1 MSYRSFKRVLGET
14 NLERKCLILFAACL
28 FLLITGAF
36 WYAER
41 NAEELVREK
50 TKQTGDGYARLA
62 LLQYHLYQHT
72 LRSDRAGADALREM
86 DKELAMADYEWEI
99 LVPEG
104 SPTIETM
111 QQKTRPPNSRE
122 QAIVDELQAELV
134 AQVSQLPLPTEPP
147 ARVPLKPIPAGEA
160 SPAAEEKA
168 AAAESEAAVDVKA
181 EVEAAMAE
189 ESGAAATPISKVFRL
204 EQRRHNHFYYEPV
217 YWREACIACHN
228 AYSPPERPQF
238 AAPEQEPHPEL
249 RGPLRV
255 LKISLPSDEI
265 HAATSKSRAILLT
278 TAILTVFLSVT
289 ALYLIVR
296 YVIVKPLNHLRDVSD
311 EISRGN
317 TSLRADI
324 QTNDE
329 FEDLA
334 ASFNRMLRH
343 LVDAQ
348 EDLRKANVDLD
359 AKLDQLAQANMQ
371 LHEMNRLKSDFLANM
386 SHELRTPLN
395 SIIGFS
401 DVLRGIDALNDKQK
415 RYVDNIGKSGRI
427 LLEMINDILDLAK
440 MESGRMD
447 LRLSEFSL
455 APVVQAQCDLVRS
468 LSEEKNIDL
477 EVDVEPDLPP
487 MLQDQGKVQ
496 QILTNLLSN
505 AIKFTPEG
513 GRIVVSARQDEDD
526 ILQLTVE
533 DTGVGIAEE
542 DRHVIFEK
550 FRQGST
556 VLGDNHLTRKFSGTG
571 LGLSIVKELCRLL
584 GGEIT
589 FESELG
595 KGSTFTALLPWR
607 CRENI
612 RLESS
617 LSARLD
623 EVTKASR
630 GEMLRGAKAG
640 GGDEQ
645 GDRVSVAEAGS
656 P

>member
-1 MSYRSFKRVLGET
+1 M
-14 NLERKCLILFAACL
+14 ILPRDV
-28 FLLITGAF
+28 
-36 WYAER
+36 EPQ
-41 NAEELVREK
+41 NA
-50 TKQTGDGYARLA
+50 
-62 LLQYHLYQHT
+62 
-72 LRSDRAGADALREM
+72 
-86 DKELAMADYEWEI
+86 
-99 LVPEG
+99 
-104 SPTIETM
+104 
-111 QQKTRPPNSRE
+111 
-122 QAIVDELQAELV
+122 
-134 AQVSQLPLPTEPP
+134 
-147 ARVPLKPIPAGEA
+147 
-160 SPAAEEKA
+160 
-168 AAAESEAAVDVKA
+168 
-181 EVEAAMAE
+181 
-189 ESGAAATPISKVFRL
+189 
-204 EQRRHNHFYYEPV
+204 
-217 YWREACIACHN
+217 
-228 AYSPPERPQF
+228 
-238 AAPEQEPHPEL
+238 L

-255 LKISLPSDEI
+255 LKITLPSREVESAI
-265 HAATSKSRAILLT
+265 SKSRAVLLT
-278 TAILTVFLSVT
+278 TAILTVFLAVI

-296 YVIVKPLNHLRDVSD
+296 YVIVKPLSHLREVSD

-348 EDLRKANVDLD
+348 EELRKANTDLD

-401 DVLRGIDALNDKQK
+401 DVLRGIDALNDKQQ
-415 RYVDNIGKSGRI
+415 RYVDNIGKSGRV

-440 MESGRMD
+440 MESGKMD
-447 LRLSEFSL
+447 LRLTEFSL
-455 APVVQAQCDLVRS
+455 SPVVLAQCDLVRA

-477 EVDVEPDLPP
+477 EVDVQADLPP
-487 MLQDQGKVQ
+487 IYQDQGKIQ

-513 GRIVVSARQDEDD
+513 GRIVVSAERNLDGD
-526 ILQLTVE
+526 LLLTVE

-542 DRHVIFEK
+542 DRTIIFEK
-550 FRQGST
+550 FRQGTT

-595 KGSTFTALLPWR
+595 KGSRFTARLPWQ
-607 CRENI
+607 CKEPP

-617 LSARLD
+617 LAARLD
-623 EVTKASR
+623 EMTKTQRAELIR
-630 GEMLRGAKAG
+630 
-640 GGDEQ
+640 
-645 GDRVSVAEAGS
+645 DRVSAAEVN
-656 P
+656 